1 MKIDLSPDQ
10 LYQERLKR
18 IEDAIHLRIPDRVP
32 ILTTATFFPTSY
44 GGLSPEEAMYD
55 YDGMAAAWKKYLLD
69 FQPDMFNNP
78 FNTVPLGRLMESL
91 DYKVVRWPGHGV
103 PRDSTFQFVEGEYM
117 KAEEYEAFLSDPSDF
132 VLRTYLPRICGA
144 LEPLKM
150 LPRLGDLHYFR
161 ALTGAAPFAIPQ
173 VASALRV
180 LINTGAEARRMQ
192 SKEAVFSRETRE
204 MGFPIAFS
212 ATINAPFD
220 YIGNSFRGTRGI
232 MLDMYRTPD
241 RLLAAITKVTP
252 MIIKSAISTARRLGN
267 PRIFIP
273 LHKGAD
279 GFMSL
284 EQFKTF
290 YWPSLKK
297 VFLALIDGGLTP
309 CPFFEGQ
316 YASRLE
322 IIGDIPAGKA
332 LYKFERTDMF
342 LAKKVLGKRVCIRGN
357 VPASMLCTASVQEV
371 RDYCKKLIDEAARDG
386 GFVLDGATGIPDEA
400 SPANVKAMFEFTRE
414 YGVYR

>member
-1 MKIDLSPDQ
+1 MTGQKLPEE
-10 LYQERLKR
+10 LYRERVRR
-18 IEDAIHLRIPDRVP
+18 IEDAIRLKIPDRVP
-32 ILTTATFFPTSY
+32 ILTTATFFPTNY
-44 GGLSPEEAMYD
+44 NGISPEEAMYD
-55 YDGMAAAWKKYLLD
+55 YDRLAAAWKKYLLD

-78 FNTVPLGRLMESL
+78 FNTIPLGRLMESL
-91 DYKVVRWPGHGV
+91 HYKVVRWPGHGV
-103 PRDSTFQFVEGEYM
+103 PRDTTFQFVEGEYM
-117 KAEEYEAFLSDPSDF
+117 KDGEYDAFLSDPSDF
-132 VLRTYLPRICGA
+132 ILRTYLPRICGA

-150 LPRLGDLHYFR
+150 LPRFGDMHYFR
-161 ALTGAAPFAIPQ
+161 TFTATAPFAIPE
-173 VASALRV
+173 VASAIRV
-180 LINTGAEARRMQ
+180 LINTGAEASKMQ
-192 SKEAVFSRETRE
+192 SKDNAFSREAQE

-232 MLDMYRTPD
+232 MLDMYRNPD
-241 RLLAAITKVTP
+241 KLLAAIEKVTP
-252 MIIKSAISTARRLGN
+252 MIMRSAISAARRLGN

-297 VFLALIDGGLTP
+297 LFLALIDEGLTP

-316 YASRLE
+316 YISRLE

-342 LAKKVLGKRVCIRGN
+342 IAKKVLGGRVCIRGN
-357 VPASMLCTASVQEV
+357 VPASLLCTGSPPEV
-371 RDYCKKLIDEAARDG
+371 KDYCKKLIDIVGKDG
-386 GFVLDGATGIPDEA
+386 GFILDGATGIPDEA
-400 SPANVKAMFEFTRE
+400 KAENVRAMMEFTKE